1 MARPKKRRIINAAVE
16 NRFFSPHKKTS
27 LSADLKIDEL
37 EAMRLCD
44 QEELFQEKAAYKM
57 GVSRRTLER
66 ILYSGRK
73 KVADALTTGKAIQIT
88 MPFYAKFKKGVENG
102 IYYG

>member
-1 MARPKKRRIINAAVE
+1 MARPKKKRVINFAVK
-16 NRFFSPHKKTS
+16 NASFFPETKNSA
-27 LSADLKIDEL
+27 SADLKMDEL

-44 QEELFQEKAAYKM
+44 REELFQEKAASKM

-73 KVADALTTGKAIQIT
+73 KVADALIYGKAIQIT
-88 MPFYAKFKKGVENG
+88 MPFYAEMQKGVAK
-102 IYYG
+102 

>member
-1 MARPKKRRIINAAVE
+1 MARPKKKRIVNVAVD
-16 NRFFSPHKKTS
+16 NRSFSPHNKS
-27 LSADLKIDEL
+27 VLSMDLKMDEL

-44 QEELFQEKAAYKM
+44 GEELFQEKAAGKM

-73 KVADALTTGKAIQIT
+73 KVADALVLGKEIQIT
-88 MPFYAKFKKGVENG
+88 LPEYVSFKKGVKNEFCSN
-102 IYYG
+102 